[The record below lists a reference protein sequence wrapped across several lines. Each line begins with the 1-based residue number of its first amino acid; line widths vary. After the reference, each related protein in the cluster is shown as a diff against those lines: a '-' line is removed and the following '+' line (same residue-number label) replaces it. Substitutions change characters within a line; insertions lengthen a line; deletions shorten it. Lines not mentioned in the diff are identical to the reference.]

1 MMIQALVNGADGGDR
16 PSLPH
21 PNDRFDPNSEPLR
34 VMLIGSADGITAT
47 IHNLHQR
54 GFAAVG
60 EWSPLVPVGQ
70 GELMSVLTKR
80 LRRGGHG

>member
-1 MMIQALVNGADGGDR
+1 MIQALVNGAGGGDR
-16 PSLPH
+16 PALPY

-34 VMLIGSADGITAT
+34 VLLIGSAAGITST
-47 IHNLHQR
+47 IHNLHRR

-80 LRRGGHG
+80 LRRQSEG